1 MFESKRC
8 HKFYSFTNFPFRFLT
23 KLPEKASA
31 AAIFCLLC
39 KYIFSIFVFALWGFS
54 CVQTLPIIDTLFRRC
69 YNIPKIPEDPEPKI
83 GEKETLL

>member
-31 AAIFCLLC
+31 AAIFVSYANTFFLFLSLPYGVPPVC
-39 KYIFSIFVFALWGFS
+39 KRYH
-54 CVQTLPIIDTLFRRC
+54 IDTLFRRC
-69 YNIPKIPEDPEPKI
+69 YNISKIPEDPEPKI